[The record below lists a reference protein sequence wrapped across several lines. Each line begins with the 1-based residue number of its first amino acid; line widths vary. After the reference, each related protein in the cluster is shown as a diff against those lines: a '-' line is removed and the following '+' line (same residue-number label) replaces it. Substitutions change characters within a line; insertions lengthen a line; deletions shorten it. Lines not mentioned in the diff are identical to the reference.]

1 VDKAWLNNDIMWKA
15 EMLFNNN
22 WIFTEE
28 QWEDFCD
35 KMEEYAQILLTE
47 PHSDCTLS
55 DCRQCDGT

>member
-35 KMEEYAQILLTE
+35 KMEEHAQILLTE
-47 PHSDCTLS
+47 LDPDTAP
-55 DCRQCDGT
+55 